1 MIEDIIGWG
10 LIVLIFLGSL
20 YLIYFIYS
28 RYRSYQERQTQ
39 YLAYKQKL
47 KEEYLLNQRSVWLDE
62 EEKKSQIISTDKF
75 KNMR

>member
-10 LIVLIFLGSL
+10 LIVAIFLGSL
-20 YLIYFIYS
+20 YLIYFAYS
-28 RYRSYQERQTQ
+28 RYRSYQKRQTQ

-75 KNMR
+75 